1 MKGLFPGYTYKTEN
15 HRELWDTALFV
26 FDTNVLLNAYR
37 YKQAARDALL
47 STIRALGNRAWIPY
61 HVALE
66 YHRGRLKVIA
76 DQNNQFSRVQQSLQ
90 EAVQQIHSITD
101 GLDARHSSIDCREFN
116 NEIDEAT
123 EKFIAILSEKSRS
136 QQGLHDTD
144 PTLTEIEAI
153 FEAKVG
159 EEPTADKLAK
169 LNKDAESRQSK
180 SIPPGYKDANK
191 KDAGFQHNDK
201 WYVSSYGDYYLWSQT
216 LEHCSN
222 NSIRCLIVV
231 TDDMK
236 DDWIHRVSGQTIGP
250 RPELIEEAKRHG
262 VNSLQLYNSTT
273 FVGYAKDYLHSSEI
287 TKDILDEIGQI
298 NEIEENPETA
308 QPWSRSVKC
317 KLRSRAMRFLE
328 NMGYKVSYK
337 GQSGWFKA
345 YIDNT
350 EASVWTIERMGMLEM
365 MSALNVIIAYSIK
378 DMGDSDPTSPTF
390 IFAATSKNMYSQ
402 LVKSHPN
409 FMDAV
414 RLAEQSS
421 VFVAFV
427 DHSLH
432 TIDDPVEVLN
442 LSVP

>member
-1 MKGLFPGYTYKTEN
+1 
-15 HRELWDTALFV
+15 
-26 FDTNVLLNAYR
+26 
-37 YKQAARDALL
+37 
-47 STIRALGNRAWIPY
+47 
-61 HVALE
+61 
-66 YHRGRLKVIA
+66 
-76 DQNNQFSRVQQSLQ
+76 
-90 EAVQQIHSITD
+90 
-101 GLDARHSSIDCREFN
+101 
-116 NEIDEAT
+116 
-123 EKFIAILSEKSRS
+123 
-136 QQGLHDTD
+136 
-144 PTLTEIEAI
+144 
-153 FEAKVG
+153 
-159 EEPTADKLAK
+159 
-169 LNKDAESRQSK
+169 
-180 SIPPGYKDANK
+180 
-191 KDAGFQHNDK
+191 
-201 WYVSSYGDYYLWSQT
+201 
-216 LEHCSN
+216 
-222 NSIRCLIVV
+222 
-231 TDDMK
+231 
-236 DDWIHRVSGQTIGP
+236 
-250 RPELIEEAKRHG
+250 
-262 VNSLQLYNSTT
+262 
-273 FVGYAKDYLHSSEI
+273 
-287 TKDILDEIGQI
+287 
-298 NEIEENPETA
+298 
-308 QPWSRSVKC
+308 
-317 KLRSRAMRFLE
+317 MRFLE